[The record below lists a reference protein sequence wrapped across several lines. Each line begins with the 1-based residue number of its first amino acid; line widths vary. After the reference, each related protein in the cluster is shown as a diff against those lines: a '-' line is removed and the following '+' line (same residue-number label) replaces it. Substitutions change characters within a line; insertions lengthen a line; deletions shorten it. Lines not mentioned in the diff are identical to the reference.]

1 MRGVLLISLLAV
13 LVAYV
18 GPPDLHELAIAVTTS
33 VEVSVDRLLDG
44 DPAGAV
50 RALEA

>member
-13 LVAYV
+13 LFACA
-18 GPPDLHELAIAVTTS
+18 GPPDLRELAIGAGTS
-33 VEVSVDRLLDG
+33 VEVSVGLLLDG

-50 RALEA
+50 RALAA